1 MRHITTTTTAQ
12 RRSALISGFGYGA
25 LAAAVN
31 YFLAFEIYGSLT
43 VIFGQVFVLLALFTR
58 GFLAAMVSAT
68 FAAFAI
74 SIYTDNFFFF
84 VTLLSEVAFIY
95 YLYQRRIPILVADL
109 IYWCVFG
116 MPFSYLY
123 VPTILDVPQSF
134 LFLILAKLLMN
145 GLLYTALAVLLYQLL
160 PKRLKIRVMTPVS
173 DTLRGRIFYLS
184 FLCII
189 ISSLCFAILFTVR
202 STQQAEQQIVSDI
215 RSKANSLRQVTEDF
229 VDGYVVAV
237 RNLRDGMERVSD
249 YEEKLM
255 LMNHTQQNFPGFV
268 TMLWSDAQ
276 GVILHGEPVDSFSAV
291 FNNPQR
297 SPSISDRSYF
307 TAPKLTGQGFV
318 SSAFRGRGVG
328 EQPIIAISEPYTRN
342 NRFAGII
349 EGSLDIPELV
359 RLVQRTDIDPRFQ
372 SVIVTDNEH
381 QVIFATE
388 DTALAPL
395 SYYKPTHA
403 RNPYSLI
410 LPLTRLQQR
419 DLLYTQR
426 MNDYGWNIYV
436 FSSPQEMT
444 DMFLG
449 NILILAIFLGVIT
462 LLFAIVTR
470 RFAQELNRPLE
481 QLVEQLG
488 DPTNVPALTD
498 RNEVTQEIRTLADN
512 LIAARKVMVDFN
524 RQLQQ
529 QVEEKTADLERLNEK
544 LHKLARED
552 DLTGLLNRRTFDE
565 LAEQRYHEAMATRG
579 HIALILMDID
589 HFKRINDTMGHPTG
603 DACLR
608 CVGSLIKHHFASHGS
623 LCARYGGEEFA
634 IFVSGIDDIK
644 ALVEGFQQALS
655 DSCQVQGQV
664 IPMSISMGVVE
675 IKQHFSGE
683 SFRRLVAH
691 ADKLLYDSKD
701 AGRNRISIEQ
711 L

>member
-1 MRHITTTTTAQ
+1 MRDTTTITNTKG
-12 RRSALISGFGYGA
+12 SALLSGLGYGA
-25 LAAAVN
+25 IAAIVN

-58 GFLAAMVSAT
+58 GLLAAMVSALL
-68 FAAFAI
+68 AALAI
-74 SIYTDNFFFF
+74 SIYTDNVFFF
-84 VTLLSEVAFIY
+84 VTLLSEVAVVH

-123 VPTILDVPQSF
+123 VPTVIDVPQSF

-145 GLLYTALAVLLYQLL
+145 GLLYTALAILLYQLL
-160 PKRLKIRVMTPVS
+160 PRRWKLTTMTPVS

-189 ISSLCFAILFTVR
+189 ISSLCFSFLFTVR

-215 RSKANSLRQVTEDF
+215 GSKANSLRQVTEDF
-229 VDGYVVAV
+229 VDDYVVAV
-237 RNLRDGMERVSD
+237 RNLRDSMERVSD

-255 LMNHTQQNFPGFV
+255 LMDYTQRNFPGFV

-276 GVILHGEPVDSFSAV
+276 GTILHGVPVASFSAA
-291 FNNPQR
+291 FNRMQE
-297 SPSISDRSYF
+297 SPSISDRDYF
-307 TAPKLTGQGFV
+307 LMPKASGQGYV
-318 SSAFRGRGVG
+318 SSAFRGRAIG
-328 EQPIIAISEPYTRN
+328 EQPIIAISAPYHRN

-395 SYYKPTHA
+395 SYYEPTYA

-410 LPLTRLQQR
+410 LPLTRIQQR
-419 DLLYTQR
+419 DVLYTQR

-444 DMFLG
+444 DLFLG
-449 NILILAIFLGVIT
+449 NILILALFLSIIT
-462 LLFAIVTR
+462 ALFAVVTR
-470 RFAQELNRPLE
+470 RFAHELNRPLE
-481 QLVEQLG
+481 QLVAQLG
-488 DPTNVPALTD
+488 DPTNVPDLPSRADVTREVRALT
-498 RNEVTQEIRTLADN
+498 DN

-524 RQLQQ
+524 HQLQQ
-529 QVEEKTADLERLNEK
+529 QVEEQTADLARLNERLN
-544 LHKLARED
+544 KLARED

-565 LAEQRYHEAMATRG
+565 LAEQGYHEAMATRG
-579 HIALILMDID
+579 HIALILADID
-589 HFKRINDTMGHPTG
+589 HFKRINDTMGHPVG

-608 CVGSLIKHHFASHGS
+608 CVGQLIQQHFASKGC

-634 IFVSGIDDIK
+634 MFVTDIDDVH
-644 ALVEGFQQALS
+644 AMVTDFQQALS
-655 DSCQVQGQV
+655 QSCEVQGQV
-664 IPMSISMGVVE
+664 VPMSISMGVVE

-691 ADKLLYDSKD
+691 ADKLLYESKD
-701 AGRNRISIEQ
+701 AGRNRITIEQ